1 MREKFKKSKFI
12 LLIIPLGIVII
23 YIDQKIIQDGF
34 LSTNEIGDHYIFIA
48 GLVAIVI
55 GLLATILYYD
65 KQSKS

>member
-1 MREKFKKSKFI
+1 MREKFKKFKFI
-12 LLIIPLGIVII
+12 LIIIPLGVVIR
-23 YIDQKIIQDGF
+23 YIDQKITQDGF